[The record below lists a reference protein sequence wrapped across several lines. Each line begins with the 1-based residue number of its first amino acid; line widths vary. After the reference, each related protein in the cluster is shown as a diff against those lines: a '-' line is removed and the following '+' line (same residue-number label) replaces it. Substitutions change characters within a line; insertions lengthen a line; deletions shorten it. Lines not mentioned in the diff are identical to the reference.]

1 MLDTAAIELLIE
13 QQIKDQVNTQVAVVL
28 GSDEWLA
35 SFEQRIIEYVQA
47 RVMAKFAN
55 AEYLPEITDT
65 VKSSVNELFKRG
77 VVPGIDQYVDVTLI
91 KQTID
96 TAVEKLVDNSIAL
109 LGKDPAWLDK
119 VEKQIERQINQ
130 STLDGVVRQLS
141 KIDLNPVI
149 KERIDENM
157 VKFQQDILKN
167 FTSTGIV
174 DQATRCQLTIMD
186 DTIVVENQLTTRD
199 LHIINVATV
208 EDLVVKGSINID
220 NRSWDTLANGIS
232 EKTLNKLSQEW
243 KTTLIAQVAEQI
255 KTDGIDFDTVRID
268 GELLVSGNTLSK
280 AIKETHIQTVG
291 TLRTLDVAGES
302 TFNNQTFNVLNK
314 RVGVNTVSPE
324 MALSVWDEEV
334 SVVVGKNKA
343 NEAYIGTNRA
353 QGVSIGVNR
362 VPQIEINTDGL
373 TRIKQLQ
380 VGLHR
385 ISHATQVPGWAGTK
399 GDIVFNA
406 NLGDDR
412 VFAWVCIGSHRWKT
426 LKSSE

>member
-1 MLDTAAIELLIE
+1 MSSPTITLDPDTIKKMIDLAVEQNISTAIE
-13 QQIKDQVNTQVAVVL
+13 TL
-28 GSDEWLA
+28 G
-35 SFEQRIIEYVQA
+35 Q
-47 RVMAKFAN
+47 
-55 AEYLPEITDT
+55 
-65 VKSSVNELFKRG
+65 
-77 VVPGIDQYVDVTLI
+77 
-91 KQTID
+91 
-96 TAVEKLVDNSIAL
+96 
-109 LGKDPAWLDK
+109 DPVWLDK
-119 VEKQIERQINQ
+119 IERQINQ
-130 STLDGVVRQLS
+130 AVIDRVVRQLS
-141 KIDLNPVI
+141 NLDLNPII

-157 VKFQQDILKN
+157 TVFQQDILKN
-167 FTSTGIV
+167 FASTGIV
-174 DQATRCQLTIMD
+174 DQATKCQLTVMD
-186 DTIVVENQLTTRD
+186 EATVVENQLTTKD
-199 LHIINVATV
+199 LHIVNVATIQ
-208 EDLVVKGSINID
+208 DLVVKGSINID

-232 EKTLNKLSQEW
+232 EKTLDKLSQEW
-243 KTTLIAQVAEQI
+243 KTTLISQVTDQI
-255 KTDGIDFDTVRID
+255 KTNGVDFDTVRID

-280 AIKETHIQTVG
+280 TIKETNIQTVG
-291 TLRTLDVAGES
+291 ILRTLDVAGES

-334 SVVVGKNKA
+334 SIVVGKNKA

-385 ISHATQVPGWAGTK
+385 ISHAAQVPGWSGTK

-412 VFAWVCIGSHRWKT
+412 VFAWVCIGAHRWKT
-426 LKSSE
+426 LKSAE

>member
-1 MLDTAAIELLIE
+1 MLDTAAVELLIE
-13 QQIKDQVNTQVAVVL
+13 QQIKNQVNEQVSVVL
-28 GSDEWLA
+28 GSEEWLT
-35 SFEQRIIEYVQA
+35 SFEQRIIEFVQA

-65 VKSSVNELFKRG
+65 VKSSINELFKRG
-77 VVPGIDQYVDVTLI
+77 VVPGIDQYVDATLI

-109 LGKDPAWLDK
+109 LGKDPAWLEK
-119 VEKQIERQINQ
+119 VEKQIEQQINQ
-130 STLDGVVRQLS
+130 STLDCVIRQLS

-174 DQATRCQLTIMD
+174 DQTTQCQLTIMD
-186 DTIVVENQLTTRD
+186 DITVFENQLTAKD
-199 LHIINVATV
+199 LHIVNVATI

-232 EKTLNKLSQEW
+232 EKTLNKLTQEW
-243 KTTLIAQVAEQI
+243 KTTLTAQVADQI
-255 KTDGIDFDTVRID
+255 KTNGIDFDTVSIG
-268 GELLVSGNTLSK
+268 GEPLVSGNKLSK
-280 AIKETHIQTVG
+280 NIRETHIQTVG
-291 TLRTLDVAGES
+291 ILHSLEVAGES
-302 TFNNQTFNVLNK
+302 TFNNKTLTVLN
-314 RVGVNTVSPE
+314 RRLGVNTQTPE

-334 SVVVGKNKA
+334 SVVIGKNQI
-343 NEAYIGTNRA
+343 NEAYIGTNRD

-362 VPQIEINTDGL
+362 VPQIEISAAGL

-380 VGLHR
+380 IGLHK
-385 ISHATQVPGWAGTK
+385 ISYAPQVPGWAGTR
-399 GDIVFNA
+399 GDLVFNTNPGA
-406 NLGDDR
+406 DR
-412 VFAWVCIGSHRWKT
+412 VFAWVCLGAHRWQT
-426 LKSSE
+426 LKAAE

>member
-1 MLDTAAIELLIE
+1 MLDTAAVELLIE

-77 VVPGIDQYVDVTLI
+77 VVPGIDQYVDAALI

-96 TAVEKLVDNSIAL
+96 TAVENLVDNSIAL
-109 LGKDPAWLDK
+109 LGKDPAWLSK
-119 VEKQIERQINQ
+119 VEKQIEKQINQ
-130 STLDGVVRQLS
+130 STLDCVVRQLS

-174 DQATRCQLTIMD
+174 DQATQCQLTIMD
-186 DTIVVENQLTTRD
+186 DTTVVENQLTTRD
-199 LHIINVATV
+199 LHIVNVATIQ
-208 EDLVVKGSINID
+208 DLVVKGSINID

-255 KTDGIDFDTVRID
+255 KINGIDFDTVNIG
-268 GELLVSGNTLSK
+268 GELLVSGNKLSK
-280 AIKETHIQTVG
+280 NIKETQIQTVG
-291 TLRTLDVAGES
+291 ILRNLEVAGES
-302 TFNNQTFNVLNK
+302 TFNNKTLTVLN
-314 RVGVNTVSPE
+314 RRLGVNTQTPE

-334 SVVVGKNKA
+334 SVVIGKNQN
-343 NEAYIGTNRA
+343 NEAYIGTNRD

-362 VPQIEINTDGL
+362 IPQIEISAAGL

-385 ISHATQVPGWAGTK
+385 ISHAPQVPGWAGTK

-406 NLGDDR
+406 NPGADR
-412 VFAWVCIGSHRWKT
+412 VFAWVCLGAHRWQT
-426 LKSSE
+426 LKAAE